1 MKTCDLYQGACYT
14 NGVEMRR
21 IDCLPRPGQVRYT
34 VLSNFRDQKRVGKQ
48 YDVKIRSMA
57 QWARDRVKEEEPDP
71 EPEPQ
76 VEVDPLVGTMGNVYD
91 AIQASHPLYA
101 QVRHLAPE
109 EIVDALKEYI
119 QVRVQS
125 KVGVHI
131 GHVYRMKNGEVIE
144 VCNDTRYQDG
154 PTIKPAMVEFKVLE
168 STRRPHFVG
177 NRTSLKLN
185 GFYRGAEADIT
196 AEWEKK
202 EAQEARRPKDK
213 PPTPGTVIGMFID
226 EAVETARSAYN
237 DFMEKP

>member
-71 EPEPQ
+71 EPEPK
-76 VEVDPLVGTMGNVYD
+76 VKVDPLVGTMGKVYD
-91 AIQASHPLYA
+91 AIRASHPLYA

-109 EIVDALKEYI
+109 EILDALREYI
-119 QVRVQS
+119 EVRVKS

-131 GHVYRMKNGEVIE
+131 GHIYRMKNGEVIE
-144 VCNDTRYQDG
+144 VRSDTRRSRPG
-154 PTIKPAMVEFKVLE
+154 KPAMVEYLVIE
-168 STRRPHFVG
+168 SPHRPHFAG
-177 NRTSLKLN
+177 NMTSMKLN
-185 GFYRGAEADIT
+185 GFYKAVEAEVT
-196 AEWEKK
+196 AAWKAKK
-202 EAQEARRPKDK
+202 AREAQRPDDK
-213 PPTPGTVIGMFID
+213 PPTPGTLIGIFID
-226 EAVETARSAYN
+226 ETLDTVQDAYTR
-237 DFMEKP
+237 FTEKPS